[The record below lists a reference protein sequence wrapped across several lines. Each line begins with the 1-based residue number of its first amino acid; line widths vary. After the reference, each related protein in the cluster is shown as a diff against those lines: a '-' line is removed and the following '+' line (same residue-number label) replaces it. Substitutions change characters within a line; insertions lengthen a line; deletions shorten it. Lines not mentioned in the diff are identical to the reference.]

1 LAPVTLC
8 KSFMIRF
15 SIHDG
20 RELGY
25 RTLCAQQSPLLAT
38 LAVDLDELETIE
50 LQAAKIKSNL
60 IVSVMT
66 ARNGDEVTVER
77 PF

>member
-1 LAPVTLC
+1 
-8 KSFMIRF
+8 MIRF